1 MSNSMKNR
9 INYLKINYFLYYEKR
24 VMRNRW
30 DVKRFDARRAA
41 EKSKMKRT
49 QSGVLSSSGM
59 VETATMT
66 VQWLDYRERS
76 TNGQSAFQNLYP
88 YR

>member
-1 MSNSMKNR
+1 MKNI

-66 VQWLDYRERS
+66 VQWLDYRERI
-76 TNGQSAFQNLYP
+76 TNGQSTFQNLYP
-88 YR
+88 HRR